1 MRNILRVLTI
11 VNVLFLIAMVHI
23 SLWWKESHNEP
34 GLAEMINIRA
44 LNRVI
49 FISGL
54 LVVVMVFSLL
64 IMRFKR
70 KT

>member
-1 MRNILRVLTI
+1 MRNILRVLT
-11 VNVLFLIAMVHI
+11 VVDVLLLIAMVHI
-23 SLWWKESHNEP
+23 SLWWKENHNEP

-44 LNRVI
+44 LNRAI
-49 FISGL
+49 LISGL